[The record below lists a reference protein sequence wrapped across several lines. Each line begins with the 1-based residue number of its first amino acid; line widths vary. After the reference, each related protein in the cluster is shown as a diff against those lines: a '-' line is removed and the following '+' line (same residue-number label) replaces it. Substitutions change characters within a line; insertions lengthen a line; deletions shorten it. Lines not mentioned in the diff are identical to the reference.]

1 MRFIKIIKNYKFF
14 KLFSNI
20 YILITTVFI
29 IWILFLD
36 SNSVVV
42 NIKLK
47 SQINDLENKINQ
59 LEKEI
64 EIHDV
69 TGAYGAARVASLDQ
83 NNFESFSKNIS
94 NNDYIK
100 SYVPSQK
107 KQQYIDAYETWK
119 INLKKLID
127 K

>member
-1 MRFIKIIKNYKFF
+1 MRFIKIIKHSKFF

-20 YILITTVFI
+20 YILITTVFL

-59 LEKEI
+59 LQKEI
-64 EIHDV
+64 EID
-69 TGAYGAARVASLDQ
+69 
-83 NNFESFSKNIS
+83 
-94 NNDYIK
+94 
-100 SYVPSQK
+100 
-107 KQQYIDAYETWK
+107 
-119 INLKKLID
+119 KKLISTLKNLD
-127 K
+127 SLEKYGREKHFMKKPNEEIFIIEIEE

>member
-1 MRFIKIIKNYKFF
+1 MRFIKIIKNSKFF

-20 YILITTVFI
+20 YILITIVFL

-59 LEKEI
+59 LQKEI
-64 EIHDV
+64 EID
-69 TGAYGAARVASLDQ
+69 
-83 NNFESFSKNIS
+83 
-94 NNDYIK
+94 
-100 SYVPSQK
+100 
-107 KQQYIDAYETWK
+107 
-119 INLKKLID
+119 KKLIATLKNLD
-127 K
+127 SLEKYGREKHFMKKQNEEIFIIEIKE

>member
-1 MRFIKIIKNYKFF
+1 MRFIKIIKNSKFF

-20 YILITTVFI
+20 YILITIVFL

-59 LEKEI
+59 LQKEI
-64 EIHDV
+64 EID
-69 TGAYGAARVASLDQ
+69 
-83 NNFESFSKNIS
+83 
-94 NNDYIK
+94 
-100 SYVPSQK
+100 
-107 KQQYIDAYETWK
+107 
-119 INLKKLID
+119 KKLIATLKNLD
-127 K
+127 SLEKYGREKHFMKKQNEEIFIIEIEE

>member
-1 MRFIKIIKNYKFF
+1 MRFIKIIKNSKFF

-20 YILITTVFI
+20 YILITTVFL

-59 LEKEI
+59 LQKEI
-64 EIHDV
+64 EID
-69 TGAYGAARVASLDQ
+69 
-83 NNFESFSKNIS
+83 
-94 NNDYIK
+94 
-100 SYVPSQK
+100 
-107 KQQYIDAYETWK
+107 
-119 INLKKLID
+119 KKLIATLKNLD
-127 K
+127 SLEKYGREKHFMKKQNEEIFIIEIEE

>member
-1 MRFIKIIKNYKFF
+1 MRFIKIIKNSKFF

-20 YILITTVFI
+20 YILITTVFL

-59 LEKEI
+59 LQKEI
-64 EIHDV
+64 EID
-69 TGAYGAARVASLDQ
+69 
-83 NNFESFSKNIS
+83 
-94 NNDYIK
+94 
-100 SYVPSQK
+100 
-107 KQQYIDAYETWK
+107 
-119 INLKKLID
+119 KKLITNLKNLD
-127 K
+127 SLEKYGREKHFMKKQNEEIFIIEIEE

>member
-1 MRFIKIIKNYKFF
+1 MRFIKIIKNSKLF

-20 YILITTVFI
+20 YILITTVFL

-59 LEKEI
+59 LQKEI
-64 EIHDV
+64 EID
-69 TGAYGAARVASLDQ
+69 
-83 NNFESFSKNIS
+83 
-94 NNDYIK
+94 
-100 SYVPSQK
+100 
-107 KQQYIDAYETWK
+107 
-119 INLKKLID
+119 KKLIATLKNLD
-127 K
+127 SLEKYGREKHFMKKQNEEIFIIEIEE

>member
-1 MRFIKIIKNYKFF
+1 MRFIKIIKNSKFF

-20 YILITTVFI
+20 YILITTVFL

-59 LEKEI
+59 LQKEI
-64 EIHDV
+64 EIDEKLIA
-69 TGAYGAARVASLDQ
+69 TLKNLDSLEKYGREKH
-83 NNFESFSKNIS
+83 FM
-94 NNDYIK
+94 
-100 SYVPSQK
+100 K
-107 KQQYIDAYETWK
+107 KQNEEIYIIE
-119 INLKKLID
+119 IEE
-127 K
+127 

>member
-1 MRFIKIIKNYKFF
+1 MRFIKIIKNSKFF

-20 YILITTVFI
+20 YIFITTVFL

-59 LEKEI
+59 LQKEI
-64 EIHDV
+64 EID
-69 TGAYGAARVASLDQ
+69 
-83 NNFESFSKNIS
+83 
-94 NNDYIK
+94 
-100 SYVPSQK
+100 
-107 KQQYIDAYETWK
+107 
-119 INLKKLID
+119 KKLIATLKNLD
-127 K
+127 SLEKYGREKHFMKKQNEEIFIIEIEE

>member
-1 MRFIKIIKNYKFF
+1 MRFIKIIKNSKFF

-20 YILITTVFI
+20 YILITTVYL

-59 LEKEI
+59 LQKEI
-64 EIHDV
+64 EID
-69 TGAYGAARVASLDQ
+69 
-83 NNFESFSKNIS
+83 
-94 NNDYIK
+94 
-100 SYVPSQK
+100 
-107 KQQYIDAYETWK
+107 
-119 INLKKLID
+119 KKLIATLKNLD
-127 K
+127 SLEKYGREKHFMKKQNEEIFIIEIEE

>member
-1 MRFIKIIKNYKFF
+1 MRFIKIIKNSKFF

-20 YILITTVFI
+20 YILITAVFL

-59 LEKEI
+59 LQKEI
-64 EIHDV
+64 EID
-69 TGAYGAARVASLDQ
+69 
-83 NNFESFSKNIS
+83 
-94 NNDYIK
+94 
-100 SYVPSQK
+100 
-107 KQQYIDAYETWK
+107 
-119 INLKKLID
+119 KKLIATLKNLD
-127 K
+127 SLEKYGREKHFMKKQNEEIFIIEIEE

>member
-1 MRFIKIIKNYKFF
+1 MMFIKIIKNSKFF

-20 YILITTVFI
+20 YILITTVFL

-59 LEKEI
+59 LQKEI
-64 EIHDV
+64 EID
-69 TGAYGAARVASLDQ
+69 
-83 NNFESFSKNIS
+83 
-94 NNDYIK
+94 
-100 SYVPSQK
+100 
-107 KQQYIDAYETWK
+107 
-119 INLKKLID
+119 KKLIATLKNLD
-127 K
+127 SLEKYGREKHFMKKQNEEIFIIEIEE